1 MIFVYALLKQFPK
14 EEQYALCD
22 QLRRACV
29 SIPSNLVEGM
39 SRASSKEQL
48 HFIEIA
54 YGSLCETMCQL
65 EIAHELKFISDE
77 DLKEMIE
84 LSNERRAKEKALWLI
99 SYRSHSKKELKDKI
113 RRTCD
118 DTSAEKAVERMEE
131 LGLVNDEEYARQFA
145 RKLLLQK
152 KMARRAAM
160 LEMSR
165 KGIDKETAEA
175 ALDEVDVDY
184 RENIRYIIEKKYRD
198 IGDEKIKRR
207 AVAALQRLGYGWD
220 DIRAVLN
227 EYE

>member
-1 MIFVYALLKQFPK
+1 MLITAIEPRRKGLSALFIDGEFAMNLDTQALLENRF
-14 EEQYALCD
+14 D
-22 QLRRACV
+22 VGRD
-29 SIPSNLVEGM
+29 
-39 SRASSKEQL
+39 
-48 HFIEIA
+48 
-54 YGSLCETMCQL
+54 
-65 EIAHELKFISDE
+65 ISDE

-84 LSNERRAKEKALWLI
+84 LSNERRAQEKALWLI

>member
-1 MIFVYALLKQFPK
+1 MLITAIEPRRKGLSALFIDGEFAMNLDTQALLENRF
-14 EEQYALCD
+14 D
-22 QLRRACV
+22 VGRD
-29 SIPSNLVEGM
+29 
-39 SRASSKEQL
+39 
-48 HFIEIA
+48 
-54 YGSLCETMCQL
+54 
-65 EIAHELKFISDE
+65 ISDE

-118 DTSAEKAVERMEE
+118 DSAAEKAVERMEE
-131 LGLVNDEEYARQFA
+131 LGLVNDGEFARQFA

-175 ALDEVDVDY
+175 ALDEIDVDY

>member
-1 MIFVYALLKQFPK
+1 MLITAIEPRRKGLSALFIDGEFAMNLDTQALLENRF
-14 EEQYALCD
+14 D
-22 QLRRACV
+22 VGRD
-29 SIPSNLVEGM
+29 
-39 SRASSKEQL
+39 
-48 HFIEIA
+48 
-54 YGSLCETMCQL
+54 
-65 EIAHELKFISDE
+65 ISDE

-220 DIRAVLN
+220 DIRAVLS
-227 EYE
+227 EYEED

>member
-1 MIFVYALLKQFPK
+1 MLITAIEPRRKGLSALFIDGEFAMNLDTQALLENRF
-14 EEQYALCD
+14 D
-22 QLRRACV
+22 VGRD
-29 SIPSNLVEGM
+29 
-39 SRASSKEQL
+39 
-48 HFIEIA
+48 
-54 YGSLCETMCQL
+54 
-65 EIAHELKFISDE
+65 ISDE

-118 DTSAEKAVERMEE
+118 DSAAEKAVERMEE

-152 KMARRAAM
+152 KMSRRAAM

-165 KGIDKETAEA
+165 KGVDKETAEA